1 MPLINRKG
9 SGELKAKQTQKKGA
23 LEPVFLVER
32 SEQMNLKL
40 KIEVV
45 LFSWALTFQW

>member
-1 MPLINRKG
+1 LPLINQNG
-9 SGELKAKQTQKKGA
+9 SGELKVKHIQKKGA
-23 LEPVFLVER
+23 LEPAFLVER

-45 LFSWALTFQW
+45 